1 MALSWPDRKTTKY
14 LSKDTVRIDGP
25 DKVSGRAK
33 YTFDINLPGLLQGKI
48 LRCPHAVAEVVSI
61 DTSKAKAMK
70 GVLAVID
77 DLGKN
82 CRYAGDE
89 IAAVAAE
96 TEEIARDAI
105 KAIVVNYKVG
115 EHVVTTETGMK
126 IADRVGRSRDRT
138 EGDVNAAFTSAAAVV
153 EGEYSVPIR
162 EHLSLETHGV
172 VVRWD
177 ADDELTCWIS
187 TQAVHGSAGDLS
199 AALGIPRDKV
209 KTICEVM
216 GGGFGSKFSAGV
228 EGLSAA
234 RLAKMAGRPVKMMLE
249 RYDEQVA
256 SGNGPDARMKC
267 KASMDA
273 SGKLTAME
281 AELWGTQGTGKRWS
295 VPFPYIYDVPNL
307 NIAFNGVS
315 TNTGGARSLRA
326 PGHPQGSFLM
336 ETVVDELARKLNL
349 DPVAVRKMNQ
359 TSDVR
364 NAQLDLGAERI
375 GWARK
380 SALPRTGRYR
390 RGLGVA
396 TSTWGGGGGG
406 GSQCD
411 VRIGQDG
418 GVTVSI
424 GTQDLGTGTR
434 TYVATIVAE
443 VLGLPL
449 SKVTADIG
457 KSTLPPSQGSGGS
470 VTTASVSPAVM
481 SAASAA
487 KDRLSTTASAML
499 GDDLSFADGKIS
511 SGSSGKSASFDEV
524 CAKLPAAGIQ
534 ERGAWDRN
542 LAQGGVAGAQFA
554 EVEVDT
560 WTGHIRVVRV
570 VAVQDCGYVIN
581 KLTCESQVIGGVIQ
595 GVGMALL
602 EQALWDEQT
611 GRMLNPNMETYK
623 PPGSMEIPEI
633 DVVLYETHDKVTGV
647 GEPVVIPTA
656 AAIGNAVFD
665 GCGVRLRHLPM
676 TPKAYF
682 DAQGAKR

>member
-1 MALSWPDRKTTKY
+1 MALNWPDKNATRY
-14 LSKDTVRIDGP
+14 LHKDVPRVDGP
-25 DKVSGRAK
+25 DKVTGKAK
-33 YTFDINLPGLLQGKI
+33 YTFDINLPGMLHAKI
-48 LRCPHAVAEVVSI
+48 LRCPHASAEVVAI
-61 DTSKAKAMK
+61 DASAAKSMK
-70 GVLAVID
+70 GVQAVID
-77 DLGKN
+77 DIGKN

-105 KAIVVNYKVG
+105 KAIKVEYKPG
-115 EHVVTTETGMK
+115 AHVVTTETGMK
-126 IADRVGRSRDRT
+126 IADRIGRSRDRT
-138 EGDVNAAFTSAAAVV
+138 EGDVAVAFASAPVIV
-153 EGEYSVPIR
+153 EREYSLPIR

-177 ADDELTCWIS
+177 AEDELTCWIS

-199 AALGIPRDKV
+199 AALWLQPTKV

-228 EGLSAA
+228 EGLTAA
-234 RLAKMAGRPVKMMLE
+234 RLAKMAGRPVKLMLE

-267 KASMDA
+267 KAAMAAD
-273 SGKLTAME
+273 GKLLAIE

-295 VPFPYIYDVPNL
+295 VPFPYIYTVPNVKV
-307 NIAFNGVS
+307 AFNGVS

-336 ETVVDELARKLNL
+336 ETVVDELARKAGL

-359 TSDVR
+359 DSPVR
-364 NAQLDLGAERI
+364 SAQLDLGAEKI
-375 GWARK
+375 GWAKKGDLR
-380 SALPRTGRYR
+380 RTGRYR
-390 RGLGVA
+390 RGIGVA
-396 TSTWGGGGGG
+396 TSTWGGGGGQ

-411 VRIGQDG
+411 IRIGQDG
-418 GVTVSI
+418 NVTASI
-424 GTQDLGTGTR
+424 GTQDIGTGTR
-434 TYVATIVAE
+434 TYVASIVAE

-449 SKVTADIG
+449 SKVRADIG

-470 VTTASVSPAVM
+470 VTTASVAPAVM
-481 SAASAA
+481 AAASAA
-487 KDRLSTTASAML
+487 RTRLATVAAAML
-499 GDDLSFADGKIS
+499 GGEDVVFADGKVMA
-511 SGSSGKSASFDEV
+511 GGKSATFEEV
-524 CAKLPAAGIQ
+524 CAKLPATGVQ
-534 ERGAWDRN
+534 ERGGWDRN
-542 LAQGGVAGAQFA
+542 LAQSGVAGAQFA
-554 EVEVDT
+554 DVEVDT
-560 WTGHIRVVRV
+560 WTGRIRPVRI
-570 VAVQDCGYVIN
+570 VAVQDCGYVMN
-581 KLTCESQVIGGVIQ
+581 RLACESQIIGGVIQ
-595 GVGMALL
+595 GIGMALL

-623 PPGSMEIPEI
+623 PPGSMEMPEI
-633 DVVLYETHDKVTGV
+633 EPILFETHDKVSGV

-665 GCGVRLRHLPM
+665 ACGVRLRHLPM

-682 DAQGAKR
+682 DAVEAGK